1 MDGKERKEHRAGAS
15 WAFQNR
21 SCGTK
26 CLDQTMMRNG
36 LAGGRASGAWR
47 RNALWQTASIFA
59 GANGKRSSGAVP
71 MRAGWAFSNC
81 GCPRPRGVM
90 LCVGGRV
97 CGGVKRAHSW
107 RRDWLAAPGL
117 ASLALAAA
125 AARRSVAASLGSQAL
140 ALSETDSP
148 G

>member
-47 RNALWQTASIFA
+47 RNALWQTASIFCRRQWETVVRRCANAGWTGLLQLRVSTTTRRDAVRGQEGLRWCQA
-59 GANGKRSSGAVP
+59 GALLEARLAGGPWARELSAGGSCSPPLGRGFPWLSGSRSI
-71 MRAGWAFSNC
+71 RN
-81 GCPRPRGVM
+81 
-90 LCVGGRV
+90 
-97 CGGVKRAHSW
+97 
-107 RRDWLAAPGL
+107 
-117 ASLALAAA
+117 
-125 AARRSVAASLGSQAL
+125 
-140 ALSETDSP
+140 
-148 G
+148 